1 MERKEVKKA
10 LLEILDWVHL
20 DNENS

>member
-10 LLEILDWVHL
+10 LLEILDRVHL